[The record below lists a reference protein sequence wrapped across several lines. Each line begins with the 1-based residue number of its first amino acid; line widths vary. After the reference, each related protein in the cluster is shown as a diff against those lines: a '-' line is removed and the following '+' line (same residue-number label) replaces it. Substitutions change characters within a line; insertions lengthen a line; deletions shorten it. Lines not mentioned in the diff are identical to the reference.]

1 MEEIGSEVYL
11 WLTDKWIDFSLIE
24 DLDIDTTMTTYDLGE
39 LRMIWPRYSLVETTD
54 DTRKYLRSTEIPT
67 AHDDEVLMF
76 WERYDIMFIV
86 FRDSIEI
93 MESSHIIPTDL
104 KQDIVV
110 FFLFRE
116 CYLRSDS
123 GDHSSRYS
131 LILDTSGSD
140 IFRKLSSDALF
151 RMIRSDSDSRTISE
165 DEQWYSSRTSW

>member
-1 MEEIGSEVYL
+1 MEKIRSEVYL
-11 WLTDKWIDFSLIE
+11 GLADKWIDFSLIE
-24 DLDIDTTMTTYDLGE
+24 DLHIDATMTTYDLRE
-39 LRMIWPRYSLVETTD
+39 LRMIGSGYSFVDTTD
-54 DTRKYLRSTEIPT
+54 DARKYLGTTEIPT
-67 AHDDEVLMF
+67 AHDDEVLML
-76 WERYDIMFIV
+76 RKGYDKTLIF

-93 MESSHIIPTDL
+93 MKPRHIISTDL
-104 KQDIVV
+104 EKDIVV

-165 DEQWYSSRTSW
+165 DEQ